1 MSILQ
6 DIYDGAYHPD
16 RAQSELPEE
25 LKRRREAFSADMEK
39 IGGDEVYERH
49 WDTLCAVE
57 EFTSHANFREGF
69 RLGVLLMLELR
80 EQARL

>member
-6 DIYDGAYHPD
+6 DIYDEAYHPD
-16 RAQSELPEE
+16 RTLSEMPED
-25 LKRRREAFSADMEK
+25 LKKGRAAFDADMK
-39 IGGDEVYERH
+39 QIGGDEVYERH

-57 EFTSHANFREGF
+57 EFTNFTNFREGF

-80 EQARL
+80 PF